1 MSVPPPDRHRGRRG
15 AGAPARRTGRPRAG
29 GRAAAGDPTDEILAA
44 ASRLFGQHGVE
55 GTAMSRVAAEVG
67 LQQSS
72 LYYYFRRKEQ
82 LVAEL
87 VTRANVVP
95 LQVVRRIGRQGGPPP
110 AQLYRFV
117 RDDVVALCALPFDI
131 NEVHRIAARE
141 PDGFAGYWKER
152 GAMERLVSRIVRQG
166 VETGALRPVDP
177 RLTTLTLMANDEG
190 VQNWYRRG
198 SKWKPAAIGRS
209 MADLAVGG
217 LLAPSARID
226 EVRRAAAALDDLAE
240 ASDLPEDGP

>member
-1 MSVPPPDRHRGRRG
+1 MPPTPHDRDRRG
-15 AGAPARRTGRPRAG
+15 SGKVDAPVRRTGRPRAG

-44 ASRLFGQHGVE
+44 ASRLFGRYGVE

-82 LVAEL
+82 LIAEL
-87 VTRANVVP
+87 VARANVVP
-95 LQVVRRIGRQGGPPP
+95 LQVVRRISQQGGAPP

-117 RDDVVALCALPFDI
+117 RDDVIALCALPFDI
-131 NEVHRIAARE
+131 NEVHRIAARD
-141 PDGFAGYWKER
+141 PDGFADYWKER
-152 GAMERLVSRIVRQG
+152 AAMERLLSRIVRQG
-166 VETGALRPVDP
+166 VDDGALRAVDP

-217 LLAPSARID
+217 LLAPAGRLD
-226 EVRRAAAALDDLAE
+226 EVREAAARLDDGA
-240 ASDLPEDGP
+240 